1 VLHLYGVVTDSATPP
16 QDVTGRLDRPVRY
29 VTDGGLRAIVSD
41 VGDDTRVRR
50 ADLMAHA
57 HVLEAFAAATTVIP
71 GQFGMLFPDEE
82 HVRGD
87 LLRARHDELTHL
99 IASFDGLV
107 QLTVHVLFQEEPAL
121 REVLDRDP
129 DLVTLREAAR
139 AAEADQDL
147 QVRLGQAV
155 AQGLEQLK
163 SEEADILL
171 QRLAPH
177 ARAVAVNEARG
188 AHDVLNVALLVE
200 RDKQRNLDAAVT
212 ELGEE
217 VASRMT
223 VRYVGPQPPYSF
235 LEPMRQG
242 ELSWA

>member
-1 VLHLYGVVTDSATPP
+1 MLHLYGVVTDSAMTP
-16 QDVTGRLDRPVRY
+16 QDVSGRLDRPVRY
-29 VTDGGLRAIVSD
+29 VADDGLRAIVSD
-41 VGDDTRVRR
+41 IGDDTRVGR
-50 ADLMAHA
+50 ADLLAHA
-57 HVLEAFAAATTVIP
+57 HVLEAFAAVTTVVP

-82 HVRGD
+82 TVRKD
-87 LLRARHDELTHL
+87 LLRARHEELAHL
-99 IASFDGLV
+99 IASFEGLV
-107 QLTVHVLFQEEPAL
+107 QLTVHVRFQEEPAL
-121 REVLDRDP
+121 REVLSRDP
-129 DLVTLREAAR
+129 DLVGLREAAR
-139 AAEADQDL
+139 APDADQDL

-155 AQGLEQLK
+155 EQGLEQLK
-163 SEEADILL
+163 GEEADVLL

-188 AHDVLNVALLVE
+188 ANDVLNVALLVE
-200 RDKQRNLDAAVT
+200 RGKQRELDAAVS

-235 LEPMRQG
+235 LEPMRSG